1 MDQRLLQLAYR
12 VEHQHSDGS
21 WGEMTEVRPA
31 HDSAEHDPER
41 SWSLR
46 RIYRCEKCRE
56 VVTLTPGEDTPTSD
70 E

>member
-21 WGEMTEVRPA
+21 WAEMEEVQPA
-31 HDSAEHDPER
+31 PDSAEHDPER
-41 SWSLR
+41 FWSLR
-46 RIYRCEKCRE
+46 RIYRCASCNE
-56 VVTLTPGEDTPTSD
+56 VVALTPGEDTVAPD